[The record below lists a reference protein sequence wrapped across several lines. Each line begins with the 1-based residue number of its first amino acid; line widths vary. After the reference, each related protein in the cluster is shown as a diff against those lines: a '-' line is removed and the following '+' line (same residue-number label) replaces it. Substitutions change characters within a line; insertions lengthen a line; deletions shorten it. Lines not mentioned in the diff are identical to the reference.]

1 MSRRCLS
8 VTKDRFS
15 YLPTIISDL
24 EESASTTIDIPL
36 IMESLRAEIAT
47 ATGEQGRE
55 KQNIG
60 VAVLMAGNKSG
71 AFLEET
77 HGFKHLA
84 QDSVPVDFN
93 STFWVASC
101 TKLMTTVATLQIVE
115 RGLVDLD
122 EDITRVLHEWKD
134 ATVLTGFDDN
144 GKPITK
150 PTKNKMTLRQLLTH
164 SSGISYDFMSPVIQK
179 YREAVGL
186 PALAPAGQTLAETSV
201 VPLLYEPGEGWA
213 YSYSI
218 DWAGVVVERLGGY
231 GRLEDYMSKN
241 IWEPLGMTATSF
253 RPKDR
258 EDIRSNL
265 VEMLTRDE
273 TGQLKV
279 EPNLST
285 KPRTYEYDA
294 GGSGLYTKPS
304 DYTKLLASL
313 LRNNGLVL
321 RKETV
326 DMMFTPQLPDP
337 KYLRAAL
344 KDIPYPFVYT
354 MLHAHPQDLQWN
366 CGFGGILNMEDI
378 PGKRKKGTLCWT
390 GLPNLLW
397 WIDPT
402 SNIYGMYAT
411 QIVPFGDVP
420 TTDVFSH
427 FEEAIYKE
435 FAQK

>member
-1 MSRRCLS
+1 
-8 VTKDRFS
+8 
-15 YLPTIISDL
+15 
-24 EESASTTIDIPL
+24 
-36 IMESLRAEIAT
+36 MESIRSEIAT

-55 KQNIG
+55 KQN
-60 VAVLMAGNKSG
+60 VVAAVLMAGNKSG

-101 TKLMTTVATLQIVE
+101 TKMMTTVATLQIVE

-150 PTKNKMTLRQLLTH
+150 PAKNKMTLRQLLTH
-164 SSGISYDFMSPVIQK
+164 SAGMSYDFLSPVIQK

-186 PALAPAGQTLAETSV
+186 PAIPPGTGQTLAEMSV
-201 VPLLYEPGEGWA
+201 VPLIYEPGEGWE

-218 DWAGVVVERLGGY
+218 DWAGVVVERLGGH
-231 GRLEDYMSKN
+231 GRLGDYMSKN
-241 IWEPLGMTATSF
+241 IWEPLGMTATTF
-253 RPKDR
+253 RLDER
-258 EDIRSNL
+258 EEVRSNL
-265 VEMLTRDE
+265 VELLIRDE

-279 EPNLST
+279 EPDFFM
-285 KPRTYEYDA
+285 KPYTYKYDA
-294 GGSGLYTKPS
+294 GGGGLYTKPS

-313 LRNNGLVL
+313 LRNDGLVL
-321 RKETV
+321 KKETV

-337 KYLRAAL
+337 KYLRATL
-344 KDIPYPFVYT
+344 KITPYPVSYT
-354 MLHAHPQDLQWN
+354 MLHAHSPDLQWN
-366 CGFGGILNMEDI
+366 WGFGGILITEDTA
-378 PGKRKKGTLCWT
+378 GKRKKGTLSWG
-390 GLPNLLW
+390 GLPNLFW
-397 WIDPT
+397 WIDPA
-402 SNIYGMYAT
+402 SNVYGMYAT

-420 TTDVFSH
+420 TTDIFSH
-427 FEEAIYKE
+427 FEEAVYKE